1 MKLLINLLLV
11 LLVLATVAVGVLF
24 SLQNSQPVPMDVLV
38 YQFEPRSLALWVL
51 GALTLGG
58 ILGIVMSW
66 GIVLKLRASLR
77 IARRQL
83 QRSQQEV
90 DALRTAGLKD
100 GE

>member
-1 MKLLINLLLV
+1 MKLLINLIFV
-11 LLVLATVAVGVLF
+11 VIVLATVAVGVLF
-24 SLQNSQPVPMDVLV
+24 SLQNSLAVPMDVLV
-38 YQFEPRSLALWVL
+38 YRFEPHSLALWVL
-51 GALTLGG
+51 GALALGG
-58 ILGIVMSW
+58 VLGIVTSW
-66 GIVLKLRASLR
+66 GIILKLRAALR

>member
-1 MKLLINLLLV
+1 MKLLINLLYV
-11 LLVLATVAVGVLF
+11 IIVLATVAIGVLF
-24 SLQNSQPVPMDVLV
+24 SLQNSQLVPMDMLV
-38 YQFEPRSLALWVL
+38 YQFQPHSLALWVL
-51 GALTLGG
+51 SALALGG
-58 ILGIVMSW
+58 VLGIVTSW